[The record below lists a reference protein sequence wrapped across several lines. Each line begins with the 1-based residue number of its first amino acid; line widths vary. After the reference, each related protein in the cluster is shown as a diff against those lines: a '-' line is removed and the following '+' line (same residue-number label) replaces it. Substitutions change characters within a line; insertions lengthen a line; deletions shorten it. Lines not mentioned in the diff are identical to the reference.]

1 MPTLQDTSNGK
12 WEVVN
17 AQSVGKFS
25 TVGYFYAKLLQQKLK
40 VPVGIICSRVGGIRI
55 DRIDESCCW

>member
-17 AQSVGKFS
+17 AQSVSKFS
-25 TVGYFYAKLLQQKLK
+25 AVGYFYAKLLQQKLK
-40 VPVGIICSRVGGIRI
+40 VPVGIICSSVGGIRI